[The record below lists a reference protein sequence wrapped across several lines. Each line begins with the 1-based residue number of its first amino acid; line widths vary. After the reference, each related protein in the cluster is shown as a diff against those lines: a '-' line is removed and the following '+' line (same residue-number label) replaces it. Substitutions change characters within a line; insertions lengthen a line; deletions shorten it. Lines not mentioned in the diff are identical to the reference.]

1 MRRAKCDLFSQIVF
15 RASVFLLALFSSTLV
30 QAVDERGEVD
40 KLASSNSPFVIRG
53 KAGRQKATEGAVYD
67 SNESDRVREQLTK
80 LIANC
85 ESAWPELVSHLTDKR
100 HSGIIGIDAGYPRNL
115 QVGDVCI
122 LLIGETLSAPFYEH
136 IPNSKMNYHRF
147 RIPAFAKD
155 REKLKKWCEDR
166 KDRKLYE
173 LQIEACQWALRELD
187 APDIQPRDVSA
198 EEKLIIARQ
207 IRNEI
212 ENLKRT
218 RSAVPLDLHI
228 DFH

>member
-1 MRRAKCDLFSQIVF
+1 MFSLVVF
-15 RASVFLLALFSSTLV
+15 GTSVFLLALFSATLV
-30 QAVDERGEVD
+30 QAVDGPGDVD

-53 KAGRQKATEGAVYD
+53 RAGRQKATQGPVFD
-67 SNESDRVREQLTK
+67 SDESERVRKQLTK
-80 LIANC
+80 LSTDC

-115 QVGDVCI
+115 QVGDVCL
-122 LLIGETLSAPFYEH
+122 LLIGETLSAPFYEL

-155 REKLKKWCEDR
+155 REKLKKWCQNR

-173 LQIEACQWALRELD
+173 LQIEACQWALTELD
-187 APDIQPRDVSA
+187 SPDIQPRDVSA
-198 EEKLIIARQ
+198 EEKLIIAQQ
-207 IRNEI
+207 IRDEI